1 VGPNGAGKSTVLCA
15 ISGLLGP
22 RLGHISL
29 AGEHGMSAVR
39 PASSPQVDFRLK
51 IQRKLLTF
59 ELSRRS
65 FIENRILEGFVR
77 DVTTVQQELR
87 DQGVKYVF
95 GFYVDVHGVPK
106 SKCVPLE
113 SLPAMASGSELYTVG
128 ALEGMGELG
137 PHEDECEGR
146 PDLDRLVVLPW
157 NKRFAVAPTELHL
170 HDRPYEQD
178 SRNVLIRQVAAARE
192 LGFVANVGIEP
203 EFYVIR
209 KTDDGWKPLVA
220 SDADNDPTR
229 GYDLE
234 ATILAEP
241 FLGPM
246 VEYMNQL
253 GWGVYSFDHEGGDG
267 QYEFNFDYADALTM
281 ADQMVVF
288 RLMAKHVA
296 RELGC
301 LATFMPKPFQDDFG
315 SASHLN
321 ISLADATSGANVFAH
336 DDGSVRYSDLARQ
349 FTAGVLAHAG
359 AISAVVSPTVNSY
372 KRFTSQGFMNE
383 ISWAPVH
390 RAYGENNRTL
400 MCRLPVNRHCLEV
413 RTADSAMNYYL
424 GMAIVLGAGL
434 DGIRRGLDPGEPL
447 NQDTYKL
454 SAEELDKLGDL
465 ALPGSLGA
473 ALDAFEADTLAAE
486 IFGHEFHR
494 TFLAYKR
501 QEVHEYGAVVTDWET
516 GKYLRMI

>member
-1 VGPNGAGKSTVLCA
+1 MKEDTVHDVVAMQDDL
-15 ISGLLGP
+15 
-22 RLGHISL
+22 
-29 AGEHGMSAVR
+29 
-39 PASSPQVDFRLK
+39 
-51 IQRKLLTF
+51 RK
-59 ELSRRS
+59 R
-65 FIENRILEGFVR
+65 
-77 DVTTVQQELR
+77 
-87 DQGVKYVF
+87 GVKFVF
-95 GFYVDVHGVPK
+95 GFYVDIHGVPK

-113 SLPAMASGSELYTVG
+113 SLPSMAAASELYTVG

-146 PDLDRLVVLPW
+146 PDLDRMTVLPW
-157 NKRFAVAPTELHL
+157 DTRFALVPTELHL
-170 HDRPYEQD
+170 HGERYGQD
-178 SRNVLIRQVAAARE
+178 SRNVLLGQVSAAQE
-192 LGFVANVGIEP
+192 LGFTANVGIEP

-209 KTDDGWKPLVA
+209 EGADGGFAPLVP
-220 SDADNDPTR
+220 SDADNGPTR

-267 QYEFNFDYADALTM
+267 QYEFNFRYADALTM
-281 ADQMVVF
+281 ADRMVLF

-296 RELGC
+296 RQLGC
-301 LATFMPKPFQDDFG
+301 FATFMPKPFQDDFG
-315 SASHLN
+315 SAAHIN
-321 ISLADATSGANVFAH
+321 ISLADAASGANVFAH
-336 DDGSVRYSDLARQ
+336 RDGSSRYSELARQ

-372 KRFTSQGFMNE
+372 KRFTSKGFMDE

-413 RTADSAMNYYL
+413 RTADSAMNHYL
-424 GMAIVLGAGL
+424 GMAMVLGAGL
-434 DGIRRGLDPGEPL
+434 DGIRRELDPGEPL

-465 ALPGSLGA
+465 ALPASLGA
-473 ALDAFEADTLAAE
+473 ALEEFESDPLAE
-486 IFGHEFHR
+486 EVFGQEFHR
-494 TFLAYKR
+494 TFLDYKR

-516 GKYLRMI
+516 HKYLRMI